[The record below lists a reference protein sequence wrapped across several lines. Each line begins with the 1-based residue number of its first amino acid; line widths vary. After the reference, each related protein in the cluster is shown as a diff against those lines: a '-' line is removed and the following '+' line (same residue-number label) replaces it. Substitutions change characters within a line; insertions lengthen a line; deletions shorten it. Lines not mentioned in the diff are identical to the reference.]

1 MTTHLEN
8 RVVRAIRVFTETLTF
23 DGLLNVS
30 LGGRTLD
37 ELNAASR
44 PMLTLNSPRAEAG
57 GWAPGDGPLL
67 VNREAILFVVEIPE
81 PGATLGK
88 SEAEPELQRFDRSA
102 IRLRVGPYDVEAYVH
117 TSHGANPLV
126 RLSQSVHPFIALN
139 AANVSGPGVEMTVP
153 FLAAHRAHVL
163 VAQELFSVSA
173 VPEEMA
179 VASGDTEA

>member
-8 RVVRAIRVFTETLTF
+8 RVVRAIRVFTETLAF

-37 ELNAASR
+37 ELNTASR
-44 PMLTLNSPRAEAG
+44 PILTLNSPRAAAG
-57 GWAPGDGPLL
+57 GWTPGDGPLL
-67 VNREAILFVVEIPE
+67 VNREAVLFVVEIPE

-88 SEAEPELQRFDRSA
+88 SEAEPELRRFDRSA

-139 AANVSGPGVEMTVP
+139 AATVSGPGFDITVP
-153 FLAAHRAHVL
+153 FVAVNRSHVL
-163 VAQELFSVSA
+163 VSQELFSVSA
-173 VPEEMA
+173 IPEEVA
-179 VASGDTEA
+179 VAAGETEL